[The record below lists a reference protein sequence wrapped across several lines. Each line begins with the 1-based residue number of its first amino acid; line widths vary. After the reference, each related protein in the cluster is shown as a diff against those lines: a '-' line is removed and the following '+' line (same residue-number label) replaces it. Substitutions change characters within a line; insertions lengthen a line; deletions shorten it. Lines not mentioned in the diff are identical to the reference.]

1 MALWMSSLSSVRANK
16 ARSMFVEL
24 EIRDFTMEQDHLTL
38 VVHGSEIEGYT
49 ISTVGL
55 GRAPPGMHS
64 Q

>member
-1 MALWMSSLSSVRANK
+1 
-16 ARSMFVEL
+16 MFVEL